1 MAGQGNSHA
10 RVLLA
15 ACLCLISIAA
25 LTGCA
30 SLSRGQASVL
40 WHGDAVPL
48 GFSSSVR
55 TVGDTQQSFMVRSA
69 QLLTRARAAAGDGP
83 INILAL
89 SGGGAGGAFGAGA
102 LVGWTRQ
109 GTRPEFQIVTGV
121 SAGALIAPFAFLGPS
136 WDVRLTEAFSGAR
149 TERLLQPNGLGALF
163 GASVYRGEPLV
174 ALVDSYVTDEL
185 LHAIAIEA
193 AKGRQLVVATTD
205 LDKEQTV
212 IWNLSALA
220 SQGGEPAR
228 RLFRDVLVAAA
239 SIPGVFPP
247 VIIRVEESGEIF
259 DEMHV
264 DGATTASLFIAPEI
278 AGYLT
283 DPLHELQG
291 ANLYVIVNGQ
301 LGTVTQTTSIATLK
315 IARRGLAAVLQSNA
329 RADFAVASA
338 FAQRNG
344 MTVSVTDIPEDY
356 AYGGPLDLR
365 RSRMKSL
372 FNFAFRCAAQEQLW
386 ATPLEIME
394 RADKAH
400 LTLPEGLITCPGPAQ
415 TTPNPSLQTAEAPS
429 EGAAISSASI
439 ADAN

>member
-1 MAGQGNSHA
+1 MAGSCNSSA
-10 RVLLA
+10 RALLA
-15 ACLCLISIAA
+15 ACLCVLSIATS
-25 LTGCA
+25 TGCA
-30 SLSRGQASVL
+30 SLSRKQASVL

-48 GFSSSVR
+48 GCSSSVR
-55 TVGDTQQSFMVRSA
+55 TVGDTQQTFLVRSA
-69 QLLTRARAAAGDGP
+69 QILTRARAAAGDGP

-149 TERLLQPNGLGALF
+149 TERLLQPDGLGALF

-185 LHAIAIEA
+185 LRAIAIEA
-193 AKGRQLVVATTD
+193 AKGRQLAVATTD

-212 IWNLSALA
+212 IWNLGALA
-220 SQGGEPAR
+220 TEGGERAR
-228 RLFRDVLVAAA
+228 KLFRDVLVAAA

-247 VIIRVEESGEIF
+247 VLIQVEESGQIF

-283 DPLHELQG
+283 VPLRQLHG

-301 LGTVTQTTSIATLK
+301 LGTVTQTTPTATLK

-329 RADFAVASA
+329 RADFAVATS

-372 FNFAFRCAAQEQLW
+372 FDFASRCAARQQLW

-400 LTLPEGLITCPGPAQ
+400 LTLPEGLIECPGGVR
-415 TTPNPSLQTAEAPS
+415 TTPSPAFQTVQVPSDAS
-429 EGAAISSASI
+429 AISSASI
-439 ADAN
+439 SGAN